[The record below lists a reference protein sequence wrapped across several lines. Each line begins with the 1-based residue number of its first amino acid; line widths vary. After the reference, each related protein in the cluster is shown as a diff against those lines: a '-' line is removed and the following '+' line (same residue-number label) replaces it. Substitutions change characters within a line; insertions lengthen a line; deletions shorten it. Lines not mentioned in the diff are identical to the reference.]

1 MDLIFFFSS
10 RRRHTRLVSDWSSD
24 VCSSDLPRYKM
35 IKEKLECPSNKI
47 GEILKMVRNE
57 YAGHQTDLRDGVKV
71 IFEDGW
77 LHVRGS
83 NTEPIIRLVVE
94 AGDDARGG
102 RGLGGGFERVGS
114 GVRGKTSKN

>member
-1 MDLIFFFSS
+1 
-10 RRRHTRLVSDWSSD
+10 
-24 VCSSDLPRYKM
+24 M

-47 GEILKMVRNE
+47 GEILKMVRSE

-94 AGDDARGG
+94 AGDDARARRILDGV
-102 RGLGGGFERVGS
+102 FERVAR
-114 GVRGKTSKN
+114 VLR